1 MKIAQENR
9 GFIPLIKEIIQE
21 VRHDNI
27 TSWSAAVAYF
37 TIFSLPPVIIL
48 TITIAGNFFRN
59 GVAEGRV
66 YRQVQNLVG
75 SNTADVVQAIVENA
89 AQISQN
95 VPAAVLSIAL
105 LLYGASGALEQVR
118 LALADMWQAK
128 GEKRPGFIGLILYRL
143 ISVVLVS
150 VVSILF
156 IVSFSLSAFIN
167 TATELIRDIFPVPGF
182 LLESTN
188 FVLTAFG
195 TTLIFSIIYI
205 FLIEAKVR
213 LKDILAGSAVAAFL
227 FTLEKTLISFYLG
240 FSNILTLF
248 GAASSFIALLIL
260 IYYSVQFFFIGAEV
274 VKVLHKKNKR
284 R

>member
-1 MKIAQENR
+1 
-9 GFIPLIKEIIQE
+9 
-21 VRHDNI
+21 
-27 TSWSAAVAYF
+27 
-37 TIFSLPPVIIL
+37 
-48 TITIAGNFFRN
+48 
-59 GVAEGRV
+59 
-66 YRQVQNLVG
+66 
-75 SNTADVVQAIVENA
+75 
-89 AQISQN
+89 
-95 VPAAVLSIAL
+95 
-105 LLYGASGALEQVR
+105 
-118 LALADMWQAK
+118 MWQAK

-195 TTLIFSIIYI
+195 ITLIFSIIYI

-227 FTLEKTLISFYLG
+227 FTLGKTLISFYLG